1 MSETERLKFE
11 EALHQLEAIVRA
23 LEEEGLTLE
32 DALAYYQKG
41 IKLVQLCRQRL
52 QEVEGKLQVLLIQE
66 GEVVT
71 KEINQAGGGK
81 DGV

>member
-32 DALAYYQKG
+32 DSLAYYQKG

-52 QEVEGKLQVLLIQE
+52 QEVEGKLQVLLVQE
-66 GEVVT
+66 GGVVT